1 MSTSTKQE
9 QLAELKEMLKHSRKL
24 SQSTEKTY
32 LSLLYNFQREHRDE
46 ERGTLREFFFEFFD
60 RSPSEI
66 LAILED
72 SGNPNQSKRSI
83 LSAIRVL
90 TNDEAYID
98 FIRVMNERV
107 AQRSTE
113 DQKTKKNKLSWE
125 DVEAIVARYKRMVK
139 QDDSYDVND
148 YHYCNWIL
156 VLLTSSTMIPCRR
169 CMDWFHFKI
178 RNVDKT
184 KDNYLQGNKMIF
196 NSYKTVSTNK
206 EARVVRVPDELYFI
220 LRRWINH
227 SKNDYLIFQENGR
240 SFTSSTFTKRIQ
252 RLYGKGVSV
261 SQLRSIYTS
270 SVLRDDIREVEKLNE
285 TLTEKANEMGTS
297 LNMLKTVYLKN
308 KG

>member
-9 QLAELKEMLKHSRKL
+9 QIAELKEMLKHSRKL
-24 SQSTEKTY
+24 SASTEKTY
-32 LSLLYNFQREHRDE
+32 ISLLYNFQREHRDE
-46 ERGTLREFFFEFFD
+46 ERESLREFFFD

-72 SGNPNQSKRSI
+72 SGKPNQSKRSI

-90 TNDEAYID
+90 TNDESYID
-98 FIRVMNERV
+98 FIRVMNKRVERY
-107 AQRSTE
+107 TE
-113 DQKTKKNKLSWE
+113 DQKTKKNSLTMEVVE
-125 DVEAIVARYKRMVK
+125 DIVARYKRMVK
-139 QDDSYDVND
+139 QDDSYDVNN

-156 VLLTSSTMIPCRR
+156 VLLTSGTMIPCRR
-169 CMDWFHFKI
+169 SMDWFHFKI

-184 KDNYLQGNKMIF
+184 KDKYLQGNKMIF
-196 NSYKTVSTNK
+196 NSFKTVSTNK

-227 SKNDYLIFQENGR
+227 SKNDYLVFQENGR
-240 SFTSSTFTKRIQ
+240 PFTSSTFTKRIQ

-270 SVLRDDIREVEKLNE
+270 NVLRDDIREVERLNKKL
-285 TLTEKANEMGTS
+285 TDTANSMGTS
-297 LNMLKTVYLKN
+297 LNMLSNVYLKN

>member
-1 MSTSTKQE
+1 M
-9 QLAELKEMLKHSRKL
+9 
-24 SQSTEKTY
+24 
-32 LSLLYNFQREHRDE
+32 
-46 ERGTLREFFFEFFD
+46 REFFFD

-72 SGNPNQSKRSI
+72 SGKPNQSKRSI

-107 AQRSTE
+107 AQRYTE
-113 DQKTKKNKLSWE
+113 DQKTKKNSLTMQ
-125 DVEAIVARYKRMVK
+125 DVENIVARYKRMVK

-156 VLLTSSTMIPCRR
+156 VLLTSGTMIPCRR
-169 CMDWFHFKI
+169 SMDWFNFKI
-178 RNVDKT
+178 RNIDKT

-196 NSYKTVSTNK
+196 NSFKTISTNK
-206 EARVVRVPDELYFI
+206 EAKVVRVPDELYFI

-227 SKNDYLIFQENGR
+227 SKNDYLVFQENGR
-240 SFTSSTFTKRIQ
+240 PFTSSSFTKRIQ

-285 TLTEKANEMGTS
+285 KLTNTAHEMGTS
-297 LNMLKTVYLKN
+297 VSMLRNVYFKN